1 VRVTDQEIVKRRFID
16 MISPPRL
23 RERIIEL
30 CQSDPAVTV
39 LSYMLDPD
47 RLLEWAHS
55 VAVVHDEVL
64 QACVPPIP
72 PLELRRITAAPDAEG
87 FLWTGLV
94 DLAQVFALHER
105 FGSTQ
110 AGRGPRV
117 LDFGCGCG
125 RMTRYL
131 NLIEGVE
138 GHGLDVN
145 PDLVA
150 WCQQNLDRVHTV
162 LDSERPPMPLPDQ
175 SFDLV
180 YSLSIFT
187 HLTED
192 RSRQWMQD
200 IARVMVPGGVL
211 ILTIHGYQ
219 ALEIIR
225 GSSVHQGMFGLDER
239 STGDLVTRLEAERF
253 VFMPYRPE
261 VLEIAKAGADYGNS
275 FIDETYVSS
284 NWNSAELDV
293 LAHIPGGLRN
303 WQDIVV
309 LRRR

>member
-1 VRVTDQEIVKRRFID
+1 VAAGEIAKRSFVDLIT
-16 MISPPRL
+16 PPRM

-55 VAVVHDEVL
+55 IAVVHDELL

-87 FLWTGLV
+87 FLWTGLT

-105 FGSTQ
+105 FGSARTD
-110 AGRGPRV
+110 RRPRV

-131 NLIEGVE
+131 NLIESVE
-138 GHGLDVN
+138 GYGLDVN
-145 PDLVA
+145 PDLVS

-175 SFDLV
+175 LFDLV

-187 HLTED
+187 HLTQQ
-192 RSRQWMQD
+192 RSQQWIDD
-200 IARVMVPGGVL
+200 IARIMAPGGVL
-211 ILTIHGYQ
+211 IVTIHGYQ

-225 GSSVHQGMFGLDER
+225 GSLVHQDMFGLDER
-239 STGDLVTRLEAERF
+239 STRDLVTRLENERF
-253 VFMPYRPE
+253 VFTPYRAE
-261 VLEIAKAGADYGNS
+261 VIEVAKAGADYGNS
-275 FIDETYVSS
+275 FIDQTYVSS
-284 NWNSAELDV
+284 HWNTAELEV
-293 LAHIPGGLRN
+293 LEHIPGGLRN